1 MSRHPHHEKLDFIE
15 LFSFINTNIR
25 ADIYCQITAY
35 YNDET
40 ITIRFKGTKIIGI
53 KYKWN
58 IENEDVF
65 DAF

>member
-1 MSRHPHHEKLDFIE
+1 MSRHPHHEKLDYIG